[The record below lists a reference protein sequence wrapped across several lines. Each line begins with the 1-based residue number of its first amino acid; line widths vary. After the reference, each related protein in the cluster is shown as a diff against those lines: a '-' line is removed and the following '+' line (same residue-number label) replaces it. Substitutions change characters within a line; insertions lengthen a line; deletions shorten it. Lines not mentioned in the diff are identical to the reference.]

1 MMTEENGE
9 LTEPVVV
16 EEKSGFGKR
25 GLAIAGMLGMALTS
39 CGTSKLPPKD
49 VPTDSHQ
56 SPAEMLE
63 GMVLLYGSPAMM
75 SDADRTKPKR

>member
-1 MMTEENGE
+1 MNQEDGE
-9 LTEPVVV
+9 VAEPDVGIR
-16 EEKSGFGKR
+16 SLGFGKR

-63 GMVLLYGSPAMM
+63 GMVVIYGSPAMM
-75 SDADRTKPKR
+75 SDADRKDAKR

>member
-1 MMTEENGE
+1 MNQRDGE
-9 LTEPVVV
+9 TIKPDV
-16 EEKSGFGKR
+16 EAVSSGFGKR

-49 VPTDSHQ
+49 VPTGGHV
-56 SPAEMLE
+56 SPAKISDLL
-63 GMVLLYGSPAMM
+63 VLIYGSPAMM